1 MRLANWKKLEGHT
14 FRACRFEEESGASIQ
29 LTLGK
34 VADRGSSE
42 RMECYSLYFAGPP
55 EPYIP
60 QGMIKLDHDEFEEAI
75 VIFIVPIEQRPDG
88 FGYEAVFN
96 TEI

>member
-1 MRLANWKKLEGHT
+1 MRLADWKKLEGHM
-14 FRACRFEEESGASIQ
+14 FRACRFEEQNGAAIPMT
-29 LTLGK
+29 LTT

-42 RMECYSLYFAGPP
+42 RMESYSLYFAGPK
-55 EPYIP
+55 EPFIP
-60 QGMIKLDHDEFEEAI
+60 QGMIKLEHDAFEEPI
-75 VIFIVPIEQRPDG
+75 VIFIVPIEQRQDG